1 MVSRSLRIG
10 WALLLVAL
18 VVAVP
23 ARAQE
28 PDATVRP
35 DILNM
40 RYGPSSEYA
49 AVATLTRGTGLTLLA
64 QDDQPGAGIW
74 LFGRT
79 SDGAEGWVL
88 SDYVDIR
95 SGFNIATLPTR
106 PAPGDTGTPVEP
118 PPAEASTESEAPA
131 EPEAPFLPSPPP
143 TVSLTPSSD
152 ERGPVP
158 SSEPTRV
165 DGARPAMLSLEP
177 DGATDGQ
184 ELF

>member
-1 MVSRSLRIG
+1 MVNRSLRIA

-18 VVAVP
+18 VIAVP

-40 RYGPSSEYA
+40 RYGPGSEYA
-49 AVATLTRGTGLTLLA
+49 AVATLTRGAGLTLLA

-95 SGFNIATLPTR
+95 AGFNIATLPTR

-118 PPAEASTESEAPA
+118 PPAEEAEAP
-131 EPEAPFLPSPPP
+131 PVEAPPQRPRGRFPA
-143 TVSLTPSSD
+143 TVFAGINFT
-152 ERGPVP
+152 GPVRASRHHHP
-158 SSEPTRV
+158 GRRFACPGDGPQCRV
-165 DGARPAMLSLEP
+165 GLGIRAD
-177 DGATDGQ
+177 
-184 ELF
+184 